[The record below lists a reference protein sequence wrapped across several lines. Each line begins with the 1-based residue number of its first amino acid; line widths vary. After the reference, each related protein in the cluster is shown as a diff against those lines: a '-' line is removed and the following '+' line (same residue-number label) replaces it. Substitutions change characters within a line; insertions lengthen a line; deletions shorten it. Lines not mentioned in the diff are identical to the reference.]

1 MPPALAALC
10 CGRPGRFQLLESA
23 GARSRPPCRE
33 VPTHAE
39 RSVPAGLHIRLACVA
54 CRSCRRLRCALFP
67 RQLRAHQAASLS
79 MPRARDAVTRGQLA
93 SVVGKGLRAPAHVRR
108 IANIV
113 PTAVRSLPSLV
124 EDRGHAPERLCKGL
138 GFTDRDLHHRDLLLS
153 YRQVRALILRARRLL
168 DEPAMGL
175 AAGMR
180 QGPVSWGLTGLAM
193 LTCETF
199 GEAIAYGL
207 GHQHEV
213 GAMMQHLFAQH
224 GPEASIE
231 LVPHVF
237 DLEIEP
243 YLIEEAFAGA
253 LNVSRCMLGPDI
265 RQRAVE
271 LTFAQ
276 AAPVEAYTRFF
287 RCAVRFD
294 AGRNRMTLDAKWLAA
309 RLPGYDRT
317 TCGLWR
323 HQLETLIQRS
333 PSRNDLVE
341 SIALRLRSDAGRAP
355 RQPELARQAIA
366 ARARCGVGSARSRSA
381 TGRCAMP
388 PATNVRRICCAIGR

>member
-1 MPPALAALC
+1 M
-10 CGRPGRFQLLESA
+10 
-23 GARSRPPCRE
+23 
-33 VPTHAE
+33 
-39 RSVPAGLHIRLACVA
+39 
-54 CRSCRRLRCALFP
+54 
-67 RQLRAHQAASLS
+67 
-79 MPRARDAVTRGQLA
+79 
-93 SVVGKGLRAPAHVRR
+93 
-108 IANIV
+108 
-113 PTAVRSLPSLV
+113 
-124 EDRGHAPERLCKGL
+124 
-138 GFTDRDLHHRDLLLS
+138 TDRDLHHRDLLLS

-180 QGPVSWGLTGLAM
+180 QGPVSCGLTGLAM
-193 LTCETF
+193 LTCETV
-199 GEAIAYGL
+199 GKAIAYGL
-207 GHQHEV
+207 GHQHEA

-243 YLIEEAFAGA
+243 YLIKEAFAGA

-265 RQRAVE
+265 RPRAVE
-271 LTFAQ
+271 SAFAQ
-276 AAPVEAYTRFF
+276 AVPVEAYTRFF

-317 TCGLWR
+317 TCGLLR
-323 HQLETLIQRS
+323 HQLETLIQRP

-355 RQPELARQAIA
+355 RQPERARQAIA

-388 PATNVRRICCAIGR
+388 PATNARRICWAIRR

>member
-1 MPPALAALC
+1 MSP
-10 CGRPGRFQLLESA
+10 
-23 GARSRPPCRE
+23 
-33 VPTHAE
+33 
-39 RSVPAGLHIRLACVA
+39 
-54 CRSCRRLRCALFP
+54 
-67 RQLRAHQAASLS
+67 
-79 MPRARDAVTRGQLA
+79 
-93 SVVGKGLRAPAHVRR
+93 R

-113 PTAVRSLPSLV
+113 PTAVRSLPGLV

-180 QGPVSWGLTGLAM
+180 QRPVSWGLTGLAM
-193 LTCETF
+193 LTCETV

-207 GHQHEV
+207 GHQHEA

-231 LVPHVF
+231 LLPHVF

-265 RQRAVE
+265 RPRALE
-271 LTFAQ
+271 SAFAQ

-317 TCGLWR
+317 TCGLLR
-323 HQLETLIQRS
+323 HQLETLIQRP

-388 PATNVRRICCAIGR
+388 PATNARRICCAIRR